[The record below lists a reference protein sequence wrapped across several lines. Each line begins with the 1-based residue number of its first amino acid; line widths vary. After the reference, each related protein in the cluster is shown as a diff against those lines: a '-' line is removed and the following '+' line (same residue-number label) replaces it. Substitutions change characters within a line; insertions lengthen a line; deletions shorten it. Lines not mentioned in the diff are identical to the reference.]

1 MAKIKN
7 VQVFGLEDSFR
18 ASKFPFAVD
27 AENCFDMTNWN
38 YWNSFKGF
46 IADFFKYQK
55 DYGKE
60 KFNKGNICCFCGSS
74 SNVETFKDSKKKY
87 CSRHRHQLE
96 RYGKCFET
104 TPKYELLDEYVL
116 MTVYGDMMSECSTKI
131 SYESLPYV
139 FYWGCRNNGGK
150 YVNTDNGTPLHIR
163 LLESEPI
170 GEKAVVDHVNRDI
183 HDNRLCNL
191 RISTRRENVIN
202 SSVARNNNSGV
213 IGVSYRKD
221 KKKWRAYIND
231 NYKQVNLGNY
241 RDKDDAIKARLIA
254 ERAMYGEYAPQK
266 HLYSEYGIKFE
277 ESTTQEKLG
286 FDLKS
291 ALNEYRRC
299 YVLATSRSGCGEDNF
314 LNGIIVQ
321 FDLTFS
327 IKAWV
332 ELQRY
337 HFIDF
342 VSSQSTMHCI
352 SKMDIKP
359 MCNEYVSDAVV
370 AEVERLKEVYL
381 NDKTD
386 ENYLR
391 LLYNIPTGFELTARM
406 TTNYRQLKTMYMQR
420 KTHRLPDWHTF
431 CDWIEKLPYAKELIC
446 NE

>member
-1 MAKIKN
+1 MAKIEN
-7 VQVFGLEDSFR
+7 IQVFGLEDSFR

-27 AENCFDMTNWN
+27 
-38 YWNSFKGF
+38 
-46 IADFFKYQK
+46 
-55 DYGKE
+55 
-60 KFNKGNICCFCGSS
+60 
-74 SNVETFKDSKKKY
+74 
-87 CSRHRHQLE
+87 
-96 RYGKCFET
+96 
-104 TPKYELLDEYVL
+104 
-116 MTVYGDMMSECSTKI
+116 
-131 SYESLPYV
+131 
-139 FYWGCRNNGGK
+139 
-150 YVNTDNGTPLHIR
+150 VNT
-163 LLESEPI
+163 
-170 GEKAVVDHVNRDI
+170 VDGSMTDR
-183 HDNRLCNL
+183 
-191 RISTRRENVIN
+191 IN
-202 SSVARNNNSGV
+202 SLASC
-213 IGVSYRKD
+213 
-221 KKKWRAYIND
+221 
-231 NYKQVNLGNY
+231 
-241 RDKDDAIKARLIA
+241 KA
-254 ERAMYGEYAPQK
+254 GTG
-266 HLYSEYGIKFE
+266 H
-277 ESTTQEKLG
+277 
-286 FDLKS
+286 
-291 ALNEYRRC
+291 
-299 YVLATSRSGCGEDNF
+299 DNF

-359 MCNEYVSDAVV
+359 MCNEYVSDVV
-370 AEVERLKEVYL
+370 IAEVERLKEVCL